1 MLVKLNIFL
10 INLRFHVSLLSQME
24 VEVANDIYK
33 YETAK
38 GNTRTKRE
46 TEQQQT
52 VLTGASQNM
61 LQPDAWRSFFNNF
74 DNKTNIIDLLVAY
87 LRSDRSIKRH
97 RCFNLVS
104 ISVCKVQTNERMVHE
119 N

>member
-1 MLVKLNIFL
+1 MRFISLPKFL
-10 INLRFHVSLLSQME
+10 EPIQVE
-24 VEVANDIYK
+24 VENDIYK

-38 GNTRTKRE
+38 GNTRTKRR

-52 VLTGASQNM
+52 ALTSASQNM
-61 LQPDAWRSFFNNF
+61 LQPDAWKSFFNSF
-74 DNKTNIIDLLVAY
+74 DNKTNIIDLLVAC
-87 LRSDRSIKRH
+87 LGSDCSIKRH

-104 ISVCKVQTNERMVHE
+104 ICVCKIQTNERMVHE